1 MAPFL
6 NYKSLQYKCLVYLL
20 VIIKIRR
27 EIMELDFVDN
37 KKMERLKNDE

>member
-1 MAPFL
+1 
-6 NYKSLQYKCLVYLL
+6 VYLL

-37 KKMERLKNDE
+37 KNEEVEK

>member
-1 MAPFL
+1 
-6 NYKSLQYKCLVYLL
+6 

-37 KKMERLKNDE
+37 KNEEVEK